1 VKILVSAK
9 RSIDADIPL
18 KDGPLGPVPRFPE
31 YCLNPYCE
39 AALEEAVRLTA
50 GGAGEVLA
58 FSLGGPECDEQL
70 RRALALGAN
79 RALRQDLPP
88 GADPW
93 LVANAIAELA
103 QAQGAD
109 LVLLG
114 ASSPCGDSGL
124 VPWLVGQIL
133 GWPVAG
139 PAVHPQGDE
148 GLKGR
153 RPGLTLRGRE
163 LSGLAQWDLGQV
175 AFSLA
180 LPAVVCCDLR
190 LARAS
195 IPLLPAQLAAR
206 RASLQVLPGIAAGL
220 RCHSLGARLLRPEAP
235 NAPLPDPIGIPEL
248 ARLLVP
254 LARRQES
261 GPGPSQAA
269 PDGRL
274 LPAAAPLARS
284 LLLPGWGPPGPAELA
299 SLALLQRLAQ
309 ASGGGFDLLVPEA
322 QAAKALEG
330 FGAGAVLR
338 PQYPLPDPA
347 RYPEAVQQLVDLLE
361 TLPHQRFFFP
371 HSRFGLALVA
381 ALAQRRGCAAVSRL
395 TGTEADGTL
404 LRLSHSGRGLAR
416 LRPEGDRLAATLD
429 PRRAQPLL
437 ASTPSPSFALPPAAS
452 RPLATPPV
460 RWAPAPESLSPGGP
474 SLASAPLALGVG
486 RGVLASGT
494 LPLVRTLASLL
505 GAPLAGTRLAVDGG
519 ALPGDLQLGQ
529 SGRSFYGEFYLALGI
544 SGSVQHLAALGNCPT
559 LAAINLDPRAPLRP
573 HCRHFVQAPLETA
586 LPALV
591 EELRRLL
598 QDRP

>member
-18 KDGPLGPVPRFPE
+18 KDGPLGPEPRFPE

-133 GWPVAG
+133 GWPTAG
-139 PAVHPQGDE
+139 PAIHPQGEE
-148 GLKGR
+148 GLRGR
-153 RPGLTLRGRE
+153 RPGLSLQGRD
-163 LSGLAQWDLGQV
+163 LSGLAQWDQGPA
-175 AFSLA
+175 AFSLT
-180 LPAVVCCDLR
+180 LPGVVCCDLR

-206 RASLQVLPGIAAGL
+206 RAPIQVLPGGPAGP
-220 RCHSLGARLLRPEAP
+220 RCHSLGARLLHPETPAG
-235 NAPLPDPIGIPEL
+235 PLPDPIDIPEL
-248 ARLLVP
+248 ARLLLP
-254 LARRQES
+254 LARRQEPS
-261 GPGPSQAA
+261 PVPLQPSAPGP
-269 PDGRL
+269 L
-274 LPAAAPLARS
+274 LPPAAPLARA
-284 LLLPGWGPPGPAELA
+284 LLLPGWGPPGPAEFA
-299 SLALLQRLAQ
+299 SLALTQALAQ
-309 ASGGGFDLLVPEA
+309 AAGGGFDLLVPDA
-322 QAAKALEG
+322 QAAKALAG

-338 PQYPLPDPA
+338 PQDPLPDPA
-347 RYPEAVQQLVDLLE
+347 RHPEAVQQLADLLA

-381 ALAQRRGCAAVSRL
+381 ALARRLGCPALSRVH
-395 TGTEADGTL
+395 GVEADGTL
-404 LRLSHSGRGLAR
+404 LRLSHSGRVLAR
-416 LRPEGDRLAATLD
+416 LRPEGDHLAATLE

-437 ASTPSPSFALPPAAS
+437 ASVPSPSFALPPVTP
-452 RPLATPPV
+452 RPLVAPPL
-460 RWAPAPESLSPGGP
+460 RWAPAPEGLSPRGP
-474 SLASAPLALGVG
+474 SLDSAPLALGVG

-505 GAPLAGTRLAVDGG
+505 GAPLAGTRLAVDDG
-519 ALPGDLQLGQ
+519 ALPGELQLGQ